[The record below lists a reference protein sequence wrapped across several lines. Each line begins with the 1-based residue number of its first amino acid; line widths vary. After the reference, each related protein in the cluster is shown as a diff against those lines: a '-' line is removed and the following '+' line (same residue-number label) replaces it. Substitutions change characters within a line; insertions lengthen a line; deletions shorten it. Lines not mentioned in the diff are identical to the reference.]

1 MLRLRFSQEIVQV
14 LTLCR
19 SSSIIQR
26 MSHLSTIDPEIAGL
40 IHEETERQRH
50 GLELIASENYV
61 SRAVLEAAG
70 SPLTNKYAEGYP
82 GKRYYGGNE
91 VIDKVES
98 LAIERAK
105 RLFGAEHVNVQSHA
119 GAQANFAVYLALCKP
134 GDTVLAMDLSHGGH
148 LTHGSP
154 VNFSGKWFNIIP
166 YGVRESDHLVDMDQ
180 VRALAHQHKPRM
192 ILAGFSAYPRK
203 LDFAAFAEIA
213 KEVGAYLFVDMAHVA
228 GLVAAKLYPDPIP
241 HADVVTTTTHK
252 TLRGPRGAMILS
264 RIEDRLDP
272 DGKKTLAQ
280 KIDSGVF
287 PGSQGGPLE
296 HIIAAKAVAF
306 HEALQPSF
314 VDYQQQVLKN
324 AQAMAEVFLAEGG
337 RLVSGGTDNH
347 LLMLD
352 VTVWGVSGKEA
363 EHWLE
368 DVGISANK
376 NMIPFDPRKP
386 MDPSGVR
393 LGSPAITTR
402 GFKET
407 ASRDVAKC
415 IVQLLKSKN
424 DSATVSAVRDQVKTL
439 AQAHPLYPEKS

>member
-1 MLRLRFSQEIVQV
+1 
-14 LTLCR
+14 
-19 SSSIIQR
+19 
-26 MSHLSTIDPEIAGL
+26 MSYLSTIDPEIAGL
-40 IHEETERQRH
+40 INEETERQRF

-70 SPLTNKYAEGYP
+70 SLLTNKYAEGYP

-105 RLFGAEHVNVQSHA
+105 RLFGAEHANVQSHA

-134 GDTVLAMDLSHGGH
+134 GDTVLAMNLSHGGH

-166 YGVRESDHLVDMDQ
+166 YGVRESDHLVDMDE
-180 VRALAHQHKPRM
+180 VRALAREHKPRM

-252 TLRGPRGAMILS
+252 TLRGPRGAMILCKT
-264 RIEDRLDP
+264 EDRLDP

-314 VDYQQQVLKN
+314 VAYQEQVLKN
-324 AQAMAEVFLAEGG
+324 AQAMAETFLAEGG

-347 LLMLD
+347 LLLLD
-352 VTVWGVSGKEA
+352 TTVWGASGKEA

-386 MDPSGVR
+386 MDPSGLRV
-393 LGSPAITTR
+393 GSPAITTR
-402 GFKET
+402 GFKEA
-407 ASRDVAKC
+407 ASKEVAGC

-424 DSATVSAVRDQVKTL
+424 DPATAALVRTHVKEL
-439 AQAHPLYPEKS
+439 ANTHPLYPE